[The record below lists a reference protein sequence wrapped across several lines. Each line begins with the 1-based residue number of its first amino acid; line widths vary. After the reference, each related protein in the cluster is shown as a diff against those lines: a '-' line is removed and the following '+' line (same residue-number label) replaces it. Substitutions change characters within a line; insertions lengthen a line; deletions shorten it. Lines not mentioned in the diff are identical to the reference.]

1 MKSKNINIILKI
13 ALISLILYSASI
25 GCAGSLPEVEVQH
38 ISKYKTFQNQNGV
51 SIAIDPFF
59 EEKRLNKFFGTDVL
73 SGDDILPVHIIIENN
88 MDQPIL
94 ILRENILLLNA
105 NKEIIQKPS
114 TNPAEPV
121 EKRRRAMVKTSYLAS
136 GEVIGAV
143 GGVGGVGVG
152 LVGVLGGSLAMR
164 YANIEMNIKTKSFY
178 EKTINN
184 KGELHHGFVYFIL
197 KDLPILDNNAKIQVT
212 AKNINSEAITTFVF
226 DVKMAD
232 IIEEIKLRKEEESK
246 NKP

>member
-1 MKSKNINIILKI
+1 MKSRNITIILKI
-13 ALISLILYSASI
+13 ALISMVLYSASI

-51 SIAIDPFF
+51 SIAVDPFF
-59 EEKRLNKFFGTDVL
+59 EEKRLDKFFGTDVL
-73 SGDDILPVHIIIENN
+73 SGYDILPVHIIIENN
-88 MDQPIL
+88 TDQPIL

-121 EKRRRAMVKTSYLAS
+121 EKRKRAMEITTAVS
-136 GEVIGAV
+136 G
-143 GGVGGVGVG
+143 GG
-152 LVGVLGGSLAMR
+152 LLWASLAKR

-178 EKTINN
+178 EKAISN

-197 KDLPILDNNAKIQVT
+197 KDLAILDNNAKIQVM
-212 AKNINSEAITTFVF
+212 AKNINTEAITTFVF

-232 IIEEIKLRKEEESK
+232 IIGEIKQRKEEENK

>member
-25 GCAGSLPEVEVQH
+25 GCAGSLPEAEIQH

-59 EEKRLNKFFGTDVL
+59 EEERLDKFFGTDVL

-121 EKRRRAMVKTSYLAS
+121 EKRRRAMQITYAAS
-136 GEVIGAV
+136 G
-143 GGVGGVGVG
+143 GG
-152 LVGVLGGSLAMR
+152 LLWASLAKR

-178 EKTINN
+178 EKTIN

>member
-59 EEKRLNKFFGTDVL
+59 EEERLDKFFGTDVL

-121 EKRRRAMVKTSYLAS
+121 EKRRRAMQITYAAS
-136 GEVIGAV
+136 G
-143 GGVGGVGVG
+143 GG
-152 LVGVLGGSLAMR
+152 LLWASLAKR